1 MFVSWH
7 AHHCRRQLLEHVQEM
22 WHAAQPNRRGRLIRN
37 LMDPKLPD
45 RTMTEPVKII
55 RLMLDAFKREEACL

>member
-1 MFVSWH
+1 
-7 AHHCRRQLLEHVQEM
+7 M

-37 LMDPKLPD
+37 LMDPKLPN